1 MTLQATHTFKGGK
14 AAHDVE
20 TVNTS
25 NKMIT
30 EIKDLC
36 LAQSS
41 THTHTHI
48 QEYSRSFQPAR
59 VSDRSVWR
67 RSISRQ
73 LLINPHLIVLT

>member
-1 MTLQATHTFKGGK
+1 MTLQATHIFKGGK

-20 TVNTS
+20 TVNTA

-41 THTHTHI
+41 TPTHTHI
-48 QEYSRSFQPAR
+48 FRNIPGVFSQR
-59 VSDRSVWR
+59 VS
-67 RSISRQ
+67 
-73 LLINPHLIVLT
+73 LIAVCGAEASAGSSL